1 MSEVALKN
9 NPLNYYL
16 IANEK
21 VEANTIW
28 VRDVK
33 FAIAEWN
40 GLTWEAEHLSADV
53 SNVCNDFQ
61 CIWISQIT
69 VELVLNLTFLRT
81 L

>member
-33 FAIAEWN
+33 FAIAE
-40 GLTWEAEHLSADV
+40 
-53 SNVCNDFQ
+53 
-61 CIWISQIT
+61 
-69 VELVLNLTFLRT
+69 
-81 L
+81 